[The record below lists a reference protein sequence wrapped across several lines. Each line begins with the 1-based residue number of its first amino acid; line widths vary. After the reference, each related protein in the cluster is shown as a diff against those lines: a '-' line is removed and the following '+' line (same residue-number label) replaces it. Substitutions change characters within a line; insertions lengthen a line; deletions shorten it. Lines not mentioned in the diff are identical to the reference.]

1 MDARPVP
8 PSRRAPP
15 GRIGPGLPGMV
26 HPARWQCMRPV
37 WLAVLA
43 CLLALGLLP
52 AAAWAAAPVSA
63 RLTSS
68 APSSAPS
75 FAPASPPPTANTPR
89 LDAAI
94 DEQARILRKAGAS
107 VVGVRA
113 LAAPEARSIE
123 TLGRLRLGSGVV
135 IGRDGLVLTIGYLI
149 LEADK
154 VDLITTTGRVLP
166 ARVVAYDLATG
177 FGLLQPLVPLGIEP
191 SVLGASAGVD
201 LGQPHVIASGGDEAE
216 LSIAQVVSRRA
227 FSGYW
232 EYHIEDALFTV
243 PPRTDHS
250 GAALFNARGE
260 LLGIGSL
267 IVMDAAGSGQSQP
280 GNMFVPVDLLKPV
293 LAEMR
298 EHGSSRRSARAWLGV
313 NCQERS
319 GVVRIIRITADSPAE
334 EAGLRAG
341 DLILKVDGAPVTS
354 LEGLYRRIW
363 ENGAPERD
371 IELEIDRGQ
380 ERQRLKV
387 RSIDRMKHLRGSTGI

>member
-1 MDARPVP
+1 
-8 PSRRAPP
+8 
-15 GRIGPGLPGMV
+15 MV
-26 HPARWQCMRPV
+26 HRARWRGMRSIG
-37 WLAVLA
+37 LALLA
-43 CLLALGLLP
+43 CLIALGLVP
-52 AAAWAAAPVSA
+52 AAAWAAAPASSLPPVS
-63 RLTSS
+63 R
-68 APSSAPS
+68 
-75 FAPASPPPTANTPR
+75 PADASHPTGP
-89 LDAAI
+89 DAAV

-107 VVGVRA
+107 VVGIRA
-113 LAAPEARSIE
+113 VAAPEARSIE

-135 IGRDGLVLTIGYLI
+135 IQPDGLVLTIGYLI
-149 LEADK
+149 LEAEK
-154 VDLITTTGRVLP
+154 VDLITATGRVLP

-191 SVLGASAGVD
+191 SVLGSSAGVD
-201 LGQPHVIASGGDEAE
+201 LGQPHVVASGGEDAE

-267 IVMDAAGSGQSQP
+267 IVMDAAGSGQRQP
-280 GNMFVPVDLLKPV
+280 GNMFVPIDLLKPV

-298 EHGSSRRSARAWLGV
+298 ERGASRRSTRAWLGV
-313 NCQERS
+313 NCLEQQ
-319 GVVRIIRITADSPAE
+319 GAVRIIRITSDSPAE
-334 EAGLRAG
+334 DAGLRTG
-341 DLILKVDGAPVTS
+341 DIILRIDGAPVTN
-354 LEGLYRRIW
+354 LEGFYRKVW
-363 ENGAPERD
+363 DSGAPERD

-380 ERQRLKV
+380 GRQVLKV